1 MSAENVELV
10 RRIFAAACR
19 RDTEAV
25 LALYASDV
33 EWDTSQGS
41 IGQLMGGRPFR
52 GHDGLRQLFRDLH
65 EAYEDIE
72 DRCEELIDGGEHVVS
87 VVTTRG
93 RGRLSGVEVEQRHQA
108 AVWTIRSGKVA
119 RVVWYPSREEAL
131 AAAGL
136 AL

>member
-1 MSAENVELV
+1 V
-10 RRIFAAACR
+10 RRIFAAARR

-25 LALYASDV
+25 LALYDPDV

-41 IGQLMGGRPFR
+41 IGQLMGGRPFH
-52 GHDGLRQLFRDLH
+52 GHDGLRQVFRDLR
-65 EAYEDIE
+65 EAYEDME

-93 RGRLSGVEVEQRHQA
+93 RGRLSGVQVEQRHQA
-108 AVWTIRSGKVA
+108 AVWTIRGGKVA